1 MKLLIIVGILLSF
14 AHSEARIRMRKV
26 KEAPKTC
33 VTMKEDSFLSRKD
46 KKVLGTLRHSILIEN
61 SNEQPSITLVKDKGE
76 KICQWTMDKW
86 SSIEKNNR
94 LPATEDFKFHIDEYK
109 EILYPYV
116 QKEDKSYF
124 MMAISFKD
132 CSLDTQITKAS
143 LDLPKCESPKK
154 SRKPSST
161 KKKSRSKK
169 A

>member
-1 MKLLIIVGILLSF
+1 MKLLIILGILFSF
-14 AHSEARIRMRKV
+14 AQSEARIRLRKV

-61 SNEQPSITLVKDKGE
+61 DSEAPSITLVKDKGE

-86 SSIEKNNR
+86 SSIEKDNR
-94 LPATEDFKFHIDEYK
+94 LPATEAFKFHIDEYK
-109 EILYPYV
+109 EVLYPYV
-116 QKEDKSYF
+116 QKDDKSYF

-132 CSLDTQITKAS
+132 CSLDDQVTKAS
-143 LDLPKCESPKK
+143 LDFPKCESPKK
-154 SRKPSST
+154 SRKPSS
-161 KKKSRSKK
+161 KKKSRTKK